1 MKGELSTGY
10 DKRNSAFFQGGL
22 HHFCKNPN
30 LTLELKSSVDIF
42 YPHRR
47 LAVLPFRVT
56 EVQPTPNPN
65 AVKLILDRVIA
76 DCPISFLNPESG
88 KEHPIAS
95 RLFAING
102 VTGLLL
108 LGDFVTVT
116 KTPEAR
122 WADITKKVE
131 QALAAA

>member
-1 MKGELSTGY
+1 M
-10 DKRNSAFFQGGL
+10 
-22 HHFCKNPN
+22 
-30 LTLELKSSVDIF
+30 
-42 YPHRR
+42 
-47 LAVLPFRVT
+47 PFKVT

-76 DCPISFLNPESG
+76 DCPTSFLNAASG
-88 KEHPIAS
+88 SKHPIAS

-122 WADITKKVE
+122 WADITKRVE
-131 QALAAA
+131 QALMVA

>member
-1 MKGELSTGY
+1 MPRLYFEHVRRSADLSF
-10 DKRNSAFFQGGL
+10 K
-22 HHFCKNPN
+22 
-30 LTLELKSSVDIF
+30 
-42 YPHRR
+42 
-47 LAVLPFRVT
+47 VT
-56 EVQPTPNPN
+56 EIQPTPNPN
-65 AVKLILDRVIA
+65 AMKLILDRVIA
-76 DCPISFLNPESG
+76 DCPISFLNPDSG

-102 VTGLLL
+102 VAGLLL

-116 KTPEAR
+116 KTPAAR